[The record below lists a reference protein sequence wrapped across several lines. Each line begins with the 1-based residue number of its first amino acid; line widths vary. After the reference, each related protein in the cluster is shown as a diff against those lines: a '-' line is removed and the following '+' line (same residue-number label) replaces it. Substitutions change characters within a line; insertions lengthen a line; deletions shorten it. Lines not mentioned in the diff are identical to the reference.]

1 MEGPAGPLELDD
13 AKLDAK
19 LQEHGKLKS
28 RAFFEGIGG
37 LSEGC
42 GKDGFWGLGLRGVLR
57 GFGA

>member
-28 RAFFEGIGG
+28 RAFFEGIG
-37 LSEGC
+37 
-42 GKDGFWGLGLRGVLR
+42 
-57 GFGA
+57 